1 MIKIRPV
8 LRTTGLTLGGHPL
21 YIGEEIQGYSRFRF
35 RLTGFYEPP
44 GHTEDPSR
52 YMQLDEIGIGFN
64 GNNPV
69 YGPEYWFKISQ
80 ELSHATNW
88 DSNRPIDNLIN
99 GIIGTEAGKYDYTY
113 NSGYKDTYYV
123 QIVFDSLPGA
133 ITPTSIGV
141 YVPNNIENHPQ
152 VPGNIEL
159 AGYIDGNWV
168 VLGNVLGSQLTL
180 NNSTETVVSI

>member
-1 MIKIRPV
+1 MKV
-8 LRTTGLTLGGHPL
+8 SGLTFRGHPL
-21 YIGEEIQGYSRFRF
+21 YLGEEIPGYSRFRF
-35 RLTGFYEPP
+35 RLTGFYMPT
-44 GHTEDPSR
+44 GHYENPEH

-69 YGPEYWFKISQ
+69 YGPTYWSKVST
-80 ELSHATNW
+80 ELSNATNW
-88 DSNRPIDNLIN
+88 DSNRPIDNLMN

-123 QIVFDSLPGA
+123 QIVFDSLPGV

-152 VPGNIEL
+152 VPGKVEL
-159 AGYIDGNWV
+159 SGYSDGNWV
-168 VLGNVLGSQLTL
+168 VLGSVLGSQLTL
-180 NNSTETVVSI
+180 TNGTETVVSI